1 MKNKILKKRAWG
13 ILLSVVLLIG
23 FAFGTISV
31 IHAEPVEK
39 TIAGFDTSV
48 ISNPVAPK
56 DMKSDWKGSYVYFGT
71 YNGNPMKYR
80 VLDNSTSDFG
90 GTTMLLD
97 CNSILYQVGFDKYNG
112 GTNAWNTCQLKS
124 ELNSTFLNSNF
135 SEMEQSAIAKS
146 TKAFPGSQD
155 STIPYS
161 TYAPLAGEKIFVLD
175 AVEVTNTTYG
185 YGQGNQSQSRTKT
198 GTSLYWWLRSPLTN
212 SGGTDSA
219 AVVGQYTGGVITA
232 NLVYERSPG
241 VSPALNI
248 DLSKILFLSIVDG
261 TAGRTGASYKMTLSD
276 NKKGIQITDGKSA
289 TYAEDGTITVPY
301 TYTDGATA
309 DAEKV
314 NRISFMITDKA
325 YTERNARVL
334 SYGALQNI
342 KDADGNS
349 ASVIDTTTGTGTFA
363 LSNGFVNKTLGKDY
377 HLYILAEHVSDTD
390 ATDYACDP
398 VEITG
403 IRPEHNHTWQY
414 SVSDNEVK
422 AYCTNTQYAEE
433 CAYQSANAV
442 TVSVT
447 AEDVTYSGEAYQKA
461 KKTDNISSVTGAAVS
476 DIKYYSVSEN
486 GAESALAGA
495 PVNAG
500 NYKAKVTVTSGS
512 SAYTAEKAFCIKKAA
527 PGYTSPTGKQP
538 QYSGSAVGLIDA
550 GHTSDGQMQYKVGE
564 NGTWST
570 DLPTATECGNY
581 TIYYRILGDQNHTD
595 IEVQQP
601 LTASITKAPIDPVV
615 TITGWTYGMEKK
627 EPSVTGNKGN
637 GQVVYAYK
645 VKGASDTTYTE
656 NVPVNAG
663 EYTVRASVAET
674 TNYQAGSGTA
684 DFTITP
690 AAVTVS
696 GITAQNKTYDGSNA
710 ATLDDSGVTFAGKLD
725 GDTLTVTAAGS
736 FEDANAGQN
745 KKVVLENFALG
756 GASKDNYVLAEAG
769 NQESATANIEKKDIV
784 AVLTVTEKIYDG
796 NTDAQVEAVV
806 DKKNLI
812 SGDSIVISGLKGKFD
827 QADAGSNQNVQID
840 SSSQSI
846 TGTGADNYNVSVP
859 DSAAGTIKKASLTV
873 TAKANTITY
882 GDAPAGNGV
891 EYSGFVNE
899 ETESVLGGTLEYS
912 FDYKQFDNV
921 GNRYTIT
928 PGGLTSGNYAIYF
941 KAGILTVEPKEISIL
956 WDSSRFTYNGNPQIP
971 KATAMGVVG
980 DDLISFTVS
989 GEQTNANA
997 DTDVSYTATVAGISG
1012 SKRGNY
1018 KLPADVTKDFTI
1030 YPKKIT
1036 ASMVT
1041 AQEKYLYTEDTI
1053 TPSIQVKDGK
1063 NVLKKDE
1070 DYALSG
1076 NLSASAV
1083 GSYQATVEGK
1093 GNYTGIVE
1101 VPYKITDSAVPSGK
1115 IKVGIDE
1122 WTDLQSSIH
1131 FDQIFYQQQQTVTI
1145 TGEDGESGVDK
1156 VCYFLTSSETAMSEE
1171 ELEAFSDSKWTELKE
1186 STFAL
1191 HPDNRYVIYAKI
1203 MDKSGNVTF
1212 VSSNGIVVDSTAPV
1226 IAGIKNKKSYC
1237 GEVTFTVSDNL
1248 NLKSVQIDGSTAEMT
1263 GDGNYMISAG
1273 NQKETHTIE
1282 AEDKAG
1288 NKSLYTITINAN
1300 ETHSF
1305 SEWKE
1310 REPATCEE
1318 NGVKSR
1324 TCTVCGLE
1332 ETGKVAVLGHDYQ
1345 AENDEDVHF
1354 VWSAQTTEDGVVT
1367 GYTAKAYFVCRNDS
1381 DHTMDADSCTVERT
1395 VTEPATEE
1403 KEGTLTY
1410 TATAFDHG
1418 RAYHATKTVT
1428 LAKLE
1433 KTEDQDAPAGSGIH
1447 TAVNVAQGAPATE
1460 VSGWN
1465 AEFVKELMTKE
1476 EEANYND
1483 RDVRTDIRLYLEIQ
1497 DITGAV
1503 SVEDVNR
1510 VNAQINDIVTKIK
1523 NTADDMEIKTGAA
1536 YLELAMYKHVMTEE
1550 TYGETVRKS
1559 EVTTRMKE
1567 TDSELTITVDI
1578 PDSIRNVQNGFDR
1591 TYYIL
1596 RIYNGAAEILMPS
1609 RVGNKLSFSTNVFCN
1624 YAIAY
1629 VDVKNT
1635 FVSPTKVEIVPDVG
1649 VLSKKGETLQLKAVV
1664 APINATNK
1672 EVIWISSDDSVAVVD
1687 QTGKVTAVKNGTV
1700 TITAVTVRGNFSD
1713 TAKITVKIPVQKPQI
1728 KKLTVS
1734 TNKSVLTK
1742 AGENTKLIVKA
1753 EPENAAITKLIWKSG
1768 NKNVATVNQSGKVTA
1783 VGTGTAKITVTSENG
1798 KSASITITVKIPVT
1812 GFGKLKARSAKQTST
1827 SVTLSWTKI
1836 ADADGYI
1843 IYGNQCNN
1851 NGKKYSYKKLE
1862 TIKNNKTVTWTQKN
1876 LKKGKYYKYV
1886 VKAYQVINGKTVI
1899 TDTSMGIHTVTSGGK
1914 YGVAKAVSI
1923 TKISGT
1929 NSIAK
1934 VTLVKGKTAC
1944 VTAKEIP
1951 EGNPIRHHHPIRY
1964 ESSNKKV
1971 ATVTEMGLMKAQ
1983 GKGSCKIYVYVQ
1995 NGVYKTVTV
2004 TVK

>member
-1 MKNKILKKRAWG
+1 MKNKTLKKRAWG
-13 ILLSVVLLIG
+13 IVLSVVLLIG

-48 ISNPVAPK
+48 ISNPEAPK
-56 DMKSDWKGSYVYFGT
+56 DMDSNWKGSYVYFGT

-80 VLDNSTSDFG
+80 VLANRTSNFG

-97 CNSILYQVGFDKYNG
+97 CDNILYQVGFDKYDG
-112 GTNAWNTCQLKS
+112 GTNVWDTCQLKS
-124 ELNSTFLNSNF
+124 ELNNTFLNSNF
-135 SEMEQSAIAKS
+135 SEMEQSAIAESRKKFLS
-146 TKAFPGSQD
+146 PQD
-155 STIPYS
+155 STIPYA
-161 TYAPLAGEKIFVLD
+161 TYAPLTGEKIFVLD
-175 AVEVTNTTYG
+175 AAEVTNTTYG

-232 NLVYERSPG
+232 NFVYEKSPG

-276 NKKGIQITDGKSA
+276 NNKGIRITDGKSA

-325 YTERNARVL
+325 YTESNARVL

-342 KDADGNS
+342 KDAYGNS

-403 IRPEHNHTWQY
+403 IRPEHNHTWKY

-476 DIKYYSVSEN
+476 VIKYYSVSEN
-486 GAESALAGA
+486 GAESELTGA

-500 NYKAKVTVTSGS
+500 NYKAKVTVTSDS
-512 SAYTAEKAFCIKKAA
+512 SVYTAEKAFRIKKAA
-527 PGYTSPTGKQP
+527 PGYTSPVGKQP
-538 QYSGSAVGLIDA
+538 QYSGSAVGLIEA
-550 GHTSDGQMQYKVGE
+550 GHTADGQMQYKVGE

-570 DLPTATECGNY
+570 DLPTATESGDY
-581 TIYYRILGDQNHTD
+581 MVYYRIVGDQNHTD

-601 LTASITKAPIDPVV
+601 LKASITKAPINPVV

-637 GQVVYAYK
+637 GQVVYTYK
-645 VKGASDTTYTE
+645 VKGALDTTYTE

-690 AAVTVS
+690 AVVTVS

-710 ATLDDSGVTFAGKLD
+710 ATLDYSSVTFDGKLD
-725 GDTLTVTAAGS
+725 GDMLTVTATGN
-736 FEDANAGQN
+736 FENANADQN
-745 KKVVLENFALG
+745 KKVVLGNFTLG
-756 GASKDNYVLAEAG
+756 GASKDNYVLAKAG
-769 NQESATANIEKKDIV
+769 NQEFATANIEKKNIA
-784 AVLTVTEKIYDG
+784 AVLMVTEKIYDG
-796 NTDAQVEAVV
+796 NTDAQVKAVV
-806 DKKNLI
+806 DGNNLI

-827 QADAGSNQNVQID
+827 QADAGSNKKVQID
-840 SSSQSI
+840 SSNQSI
-846 TGTGADNYNVSVP
+846 TGTGADNYNVSIP
-859 DSAAGTIKKASLTV
+859 DFAAGTIKKASLTV

-921 GNRYTIT
+921 GNRYKIT
-928 PGGLTSGNYAIYF
+928 PGGLTSGNYDIHF
-941 KAGILTVEPKEISIL
+941 ENGILKVEPREISIL
-956 WDSSRFTYNGNPQIP
+956 WDSCRFTYNGNPQIP
-971 KATAMGVVG
+971 KATATGVVG
-980 DDLISFTVS
+980 DDSISLTVS
-989 GEQTNANA
+989 GEQTNAND
-997 DTDVSYTATVAGISG
+997 DTNVSYTAKVEKISG
-1012 SKRGNY
+1012 TKGGNY
-1018 KLPADVTKDFTI
+1018 KLPADVTKNFTI
-1030 YPKKIT
+1030 YPKEIT

-1041 AQEKYLYTEDTI
+1041 AQETYLYTKNTI
-1053 TPSIQVKDGK
+1053 TPSIQVKDGE

-1070 DYALSG
+1070 DYGLSG
-1076 NLSASAV
+1076 DLSASEL
-1083 GSYQATVEGK
+1083 GSYQAVVEGI
-1093 GNYTGIVE
+1093 GNYTGSVK
-1101 VPYKITDSAVPSGK
+1101 VPYKIVDNAAPSGK
-1115 IKVGIDE
+1115 IKVGTNE
-1122 WTDLQSSIH
+1122 WTDLQSSIR
-1131 FDQIFYQQQQTVTI
+1131 FDRIFYQQQQTVTI

-1156 VCYFLTSSETAMSEE
+1156 VCYFLTSRETAMSEE
-1171 ELEAFSDSKWTELKE
+1171 ELAAFSDSKWTELKE
-1186 STFAL
+1186 STFVL
-1191 HPDNRYVIYAKI
+1191 HPDNKYVVYAKI

-1212 VSSNGIVVDSTAPV
+1212 VSSDGIVLDSTAPV
-1226 IAGIKNKKSYC
+1226 IAGIKNERTYC
-1237 GEVTFTVSDNL
+1237 GGVTFTVSDNL
-1248 NLKSVQIDGSTAEMT
+1248 NLKSVKIDGNAVEMT
-1263 GDGNYMISAG
+1263 DDGNYTISAG
-1273 NQKETHTIE
+1273 NRKETHTIE
-1282 AEDKAG
+1282 AEDTAG

-1300 ETHSF
+1300 GTHSF
-1305 SEWKE
+1305 SAW
-1310 REPATCEE
+1310 REIKPATCEE
-1318 NGVKSR
+1318 NGVKSH
-1324 TCTVCGLE
+1324 TCMACGAG
-1332 ETGKVAVLGHDYQ
+1332 ETEKITALGHDYQ
-1345 AENDEDVHF
+1345 AENDDDVHF

-1381 DHTMDADSCTVERT
+1381 DHRMDADSCTVQRT

-1410 TATAFDHG
+1410 TATASYHG
-1418 RAYHATKTVT
+1418 RTYHATKMVT
-1428 LAKLE
+1428 QAKLE
-1433 KTEDQDAPAGSGIH
+1433 KLEDQDAPAGSGIH
-1447 TAVNVAQGAPATE
+1447 TAVNVAQGVPATE

-1465 AEFVKELMTKE
+1465 AEFVKELMTRE
-1476 EEANYND
+1476 EEANYRD
-1483 RDVRTDIRLYLEIQ
+1483 RNVKTDISLYLEIQ

-1503 SVEDVNR
+1503 PAEDVNR
-1510 VNAQINDIVTKIK
+1510 VNVQIEDIVTKIK

-1536 YLELAMYKHVMTEE
+1536 YLELAMYKQVTTEE

-1559 EVTTRMKE
+1559 EVTTRMKQ
-1567 TDSELTITVDI
+1567 TDSALTITMDI
-1578 PDSIRNVQNGFDR
+1578 PDSIRNVQNGFNR

-1596 RIYNGAAEILMPS
+1596 RIYNGAAEVLMPS
-1609 RVGNKLSFSTNVFCN
+1609 KIGNKLSFNTNMFCN

-1629 VDVKNT
+1629 VDVSDT
-1635 FVSPTKVEIVPDVG
+1635 FVSPTKVDIIPDVG

-1664 APINATNK
+1664 APINAINK
-1672 EVIWISSDDSVAVVD
+1672 EVIWISSDDRVAVVD

-1700 TITAVTVRGNFSD
+1700 TITAVTASGNFSD
-1713 TAKITVKIPVQKPQI
+1713 TAQ
-1728 KKLTVS
+1728 
-1734 TNKSVLTK
+1734 
-1742 AGENTKLIVKA
+1742 
-1753 EPENAAITKLIWKSG
+1753 
-1768 NKNVATVNQSGKVTA
+1768 
-1783 VGTGTAKITVTSENG
+1783 
-1798 KSASITITVKIPVT
+1798 ITVKIPVT
-1812 GFGKLKARSAKQTST
+1812 SFGKLKARSAKQTST

-1876 LKKGKYYKYV
+1876 LKKGTYYKYV
-1886 VKAYQVINGKTVI
+1886 VKVYQVINGKTVI

-1929 NSIAK
+1929 KSTTK
-1934 VTLVKGKTAC
+1934 VTLTKGKTAR
-1944 VTAKEIP
+1944 VTVKEIP
-1951 EGNPIRHHHPIRY
+1951 EGNPIRHHYPIRY
-1964 ESSNKKV
+1964 ESSDKNV
-1971 ATVTEMGLMKAQ
+1971 ATVTETGVIQAK
-1983 GKGSCKIYVYVQ
+1983 GKGSCKIYVYAQ
-1995 NGVYKTVTV
+1995 NGVYKTITV